1 VPRSSISTADPK
13 HEPLSGLP
21 PSIGRSRLA
30 TEGVA
35 DVEPRTPPSDRVVEI
50 APAEGTFSID
60 FGELWSYRELLL
72 LLVWRDV
79 KSRYSQTV
87 LGAGWAV
94 LQPVL
99 TMVVFTVIFGRLA
112 RLPSDGVPYSVFSLA
127 ALVPWTYFSSSLT
140 GSSNSLVNSRPLL
153 TKVYFPRL
161 LIPAASILAMLVDF
175 AIAFLVLLLVMLA
188 FGIIPRAE
196 SVWMVPG
203 VLVILSMTAMG
214 AGSWLA
220 ALNVQ
225 YHDVRHLS
233 PFLVQ
238 VWMYASP
245 IVYSVT
251 LVPAAYRSIF
261 ALNPLSSA
269 LSGFRAALLGTPG
282 PRGLEMGLSFL
293 AALVIM
299 VAGVWYFRR
308 TERVFAD
315 VA

>member
-1 VPRSSISTADPK
+1 
-13 HEPLSGLP
+13 
-21 PSIGRSRLA
+21 
-30 TEGVA
+30 
-35 DVEPRTPPSDRVVEI
+35 VEPRTPPSDRVVEI

-87 LGAGWAV
+87 LGVGWAV

-140 GSSNSLVNSRPLL
+140 GSSNSLTNSRPLL

-175 AIAFLVLLLVMLA
+175 AIAFIVLLLVMLA
-188 FGIIPRAE
+188 FGIVPRAE
-196 SVWMVPG
+196 SIWMVPA
-203 VLVILSMTAMG
+203 VLIILSMTAMG

-238 VWMYASP
+238 VWMYAST
-245 IVYSVT
+245 ILYSLT
-251 LVPAAYRSIF
+251 LVPPVYRSIF
-261 ALNPLSSA
+261 AVNPLSSA

-282 PRGLEMGLSFL
+282 PTGLEIALSFF
-293 AALVIM
+293 AALIIL